1 MRRYRRD
8 RYEVYRDEISTD
20 ESYNLAYR
28 KVKKIKGFYTH
39 LKVYLIVNAII
50 IVSNLNRD
58 YFSHS
63 VYENGLLDWR
73 TYSTAICWGVALVIH
88 AFTVFGPDIF
98 FSNEWEQKKI
108 QKYMEREAQNNNT
121 KWQ

>member
-1 MRRYRRD
+1 MGRYRRD
-8 RYEVYRDEISTD
+8 RYEAFRDEISTD

-39 LKVYLIVNAII
+39 LKVYLIVNIII

-63 VYENGLLDWR
+63 VSENELLDWR
-73 TYSTAICWGVALVIH
+73 TYSTAIFWGIALVIH

-98 FSNEWEQKKI
+98 FSREWEQKKI
-108 QKYMEREAQNNNT
+108 QKYMERDAQNNNT

>member
-1 MRRYRRD
+1 MRRHIRD

-28 KVKKIKGFYTH
+28 KVKRIKGFYTH
-39 LKVYLIVNAII
+39 LEVYLIVNVI
-50 IVSNLNRD
+50 IVVSNINRD
-58 YFSHS
+58 YFGHS
-63 VYENGLLDWR
+63 AYENALLDWR
-73 TYSTAICWGVALVIH
+73 TYSVAIFWGIALIID
-88 AFTVFGPDIF
+88 ALTVFGPNLF
-98 FSNEWEQKKI
+98 FSSKWEQRKI